1 MALFFE
7 CMQLC
12 ALKVLDTADIVRDA
26 MLRQLWFPLSTQIH
40 FPAVQTRKFQMKFR
54 SRHDATRHRRAVSAG
69 SWVPRGPPRMTFVTG
84 PAARVLWVMVME

>member
-26 MLRQLWFPLSTQIH
+26 IFQQLGADEVNQDG
-40 FPAVQTRKFQMKFR
+40 K
-54 SRHDATRHRRAVSAG
+54 
-69 SWVPRGPPRMTFVTG
+69 
-84 PAARVLWVMVME
+84 

>member
-26 MLRQLWFPLSTQIH
+26 MLRQLSQFDADWGR
-40 FPAVQTRKFQMKFR
+40 PAIREVTFR
-54 SRHDATRHRRAVSAG
+54 IVGPT
-69 SWVPRGPPRMTFVTG
+69 VPQ
-84 PAARVLWVMVME
+84 